1 MHRPLTAP
9 LSPLSALTP
18 RSAFPALVV
27 ATALS
32 AVLTGC
38 SGTAEAARDT
48 HAPTAP
54 TGVTATAGSASTVH
68 VMWSAAADDRGV
80 TGYTVYSEG
89 RKVKDLPA
97 GALMT
102 DVVGLAPAT
111 PHTFTVRARDAAGNV
126 SPDSLAVTATTP
138 AATAEDRTPPTRPT
152 ALRATAAGPGEATLG
167 WRPAR
172 DDTRV
177 TAYDVY
183 QAGSRVHTVP
193 GTDTTARLTHLR
205 PATAYTFTVRARDA
219 AENSSPDSAP
229 ADLTTPAAPGARP
242 DTAPTAVTA
251 KATRGALTLTWTP
264 PRTGGAPVK
273 EHQLHLNGRFATTIV
288 WGAEPPPG
296 PVTYTLTVPATP
308 GVRYVLTLRARLPD
322 GTWGDFSAPCTVV
335 TV

>member
-1 MHRPLTAP
+1 MQRPLTAP
-9 LSPLSALTP
+9 LSALSALT
-18 RSAFPALVV
+18 L
-27 ATALS
+27 T

-38 SGTAEAARDT
+38 SDTAEAARDT
-48 HAPTAP
+48 RAPTAP

-80 TGYTVYSEG
+80 TGYALYRQG
-89 RKVKDLPA
+89 RKVKDLAA
-97 GALMT
+97 GTLMT
-102 DVVGLAPAT
+102 DVTGLAPAT

-152 ALRATAAGPGEATLG
+152 ALRATADGPGAATLR

-183 QAGSRVHTVP
+183 QGGARIHTVP

-219 AENSSPDSAP
+219 AENSSADSPP
-229 ADLTTPAAPGARP
+229 ADLTTPAAPGGRP
-242 DTAPTAVTA
+242 ATAPTGLTA
-251 KATRGALTLTWTP
+251 KVTRGAITLTWTP
-264 PRTGGAPVK
+264 PRTGAPVK
-273 EHQLHLNGRFATTIV
+273 EHELHLNGRFATTVV

-296 PVTYTLTVPATP
+296 PVSYTLTVPAGP
-308 GVRYVLTLRARLPD
+308 GVRYALTLRARLPD

>member
-1 MHRPLTAP
+1 MQRPLTAP
-9 LSPLSALTP
+9 RLPLAALALT
-18 RSAFPALVV
+18 AAL
-27 ATALS
+27 TA
-32 AVLTGC
+32 C

-48 HAPTAP
+48 RAPTAP
-54 TGVTATAGSASTVH
+54 AGVTATAGSASTVH

-80 TGYTVYSEG
+80 TGYAVYRQG

-97 GALMT
+97 GTLMT
-102 DVVGLAPAT
+102 DVTGLAPAT

-138 AATAEDRTPPTRPT
+138 ASTVEDRTPPTRPT
-152 ALRATAAGPGEATLG
+152 ALRATLAGRAAAVLA

-183 QAGSRVHTVP
+183 QAGARIHTVP

-205 PATAYTFTVRARDA
+205 PGTAYTFTVRARDA

-242 DTAPTAVTA
+242 DTAPTGLTA
-251 KATRGALTLTWTP
+251 RATEGAITLTWTP
-264 PRTGGAPVK
+264 PRTGTPVK
-273 EHQLHLNGRFATTIV
+273 EHQLHLNGRFATTVV

-296 PVTYTLTVPATP
+296 PVTYTLAVPATP
-308 GVRYVLTLRARLPD
+308 GVRYALTLRARLPD